1 MAKQQNKAEPGKSR
15 KQKEE
20 EDEQSGKPQKKYLV
34 GV

>member
-1 MAKQQNKAEPGKSR
+1 MAKHEHKADKGEPR
-15 KQKEE
+15 KE